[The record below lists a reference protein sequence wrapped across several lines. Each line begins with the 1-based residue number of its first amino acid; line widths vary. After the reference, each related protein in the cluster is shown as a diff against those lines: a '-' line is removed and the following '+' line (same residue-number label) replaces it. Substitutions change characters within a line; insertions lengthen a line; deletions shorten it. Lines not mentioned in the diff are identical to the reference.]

1 MAIRLIYL
9 LACQTFQWL
18 ALLARS
24 DASKD
29 TEILMLRHQLAIA
42 QRAQPRPRFSR
53 SDRAVMAA
61 LLRLVSK
68 QRRTQVALLVSPRSV
83 LRWHARLI
91 AWKWTYHSRRPG
103 RPPKPEALRQLVVRL
118 ARENPGWGYRR
129 VHGEFG
135 GLGHN
140 VAASTVWSILREA
153 GIDPSPQR
161 TDRSW
166 ATFLKAQASAIVAT
180 DLFHIDTVLLRR
192 WFVLFFINHGTRRV
206 HIAGIT
212 RHPTGPWITQQA
224 RNYLMDLG
232 DHAESVRFLIRDR
245 GAYFT
250 DTFDAVFHVIGVH
263 VLPTLPRIP
272 RMNAIAERWIG
283 SCRREATNRV
293 LITGER
299 HLRLVVS
306 EYAEHYNQHRPHRS
320 LGQRAPGLLTEPE
333 SPTAIDNTRIHRRDR
348 LGGLIHEYTQVA

>member
-1 MAIRLIYL
+1 
-9 LACQTFQWL
+9 
-18 ALLARS
+18 
-24 DASKD
+24 
-29 TEILMLRHQLAIA
+29 
-42 QRAQPRPRFSR
+42 
-53 SDRAVMAA
+53 MAA
-61 LLRLVSK
+61 LLRIVSK

-91 AWKWTYHSRRPG
+91 AWKWTYPSRRPG

-129 VHGEFG
+129 VHGELL
-135 GLGHN
+135 GLGRK
-140 VAASTVWSILREA
+140 VAASTVWSILKQA

-161 TDRSW
+161 VDRSW
-166 ATFLKAQASAIVAT
+166 AAFLKAQSSAIVAT
-180 DLFHIDTVLLRR
+180 DLFHIDTVFLRR

-232 DHAESVRFLIRDR
+232 DHAESIKFLIRDR

-250 DTFDAVFHVIGVH
+250 DSFDAVFEAIGTH
-263 VLPTLPRIP
+263 VLPTLPRVP
-272 RMNAIAERWIG
+272 RMNAIAKRWIG
-283 SCRREATNRV
+283 SCRREATDRI

-299 HLRLVVS
+299 HLRLVVD
-306 EYAEHYNQHRPHRS
+306 EYAKHYNQHRPHRS
-320 LGQRAPGLLTEPE
+320 LGQRAPDRLTEPGP
-333 SPTAIDNTRIHRRDR
+333 PTATDNTRIHRHDR